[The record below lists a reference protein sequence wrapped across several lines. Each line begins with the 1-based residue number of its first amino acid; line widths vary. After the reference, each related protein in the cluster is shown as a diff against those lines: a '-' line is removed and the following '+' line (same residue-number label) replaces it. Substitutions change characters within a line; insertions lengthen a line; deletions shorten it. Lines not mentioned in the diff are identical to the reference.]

1 MTDPIHPP
9 RPGHAPTHLAVA
21 ARELRAAQAI
31 VLDPSCEDALA
42 ATHLATAWEALAI
55 WPEGQTDAAPDANG
69 TCPEGQPDAAPDA
82 NSTCPEG
89 QTDAAPP
96 PGQSPP
102 NGPIT
107 LGPGPGDRAA
117 LPPDLAAA
125 IDPVLPALLAAR
137 GRSPFEPL
145 PWTVPHAVLERH
157 LDALAWLLA
166 RHQAP
171 RAAPQLLSGLRP
183 LALGAALLGLFV
195 IALRPWQRESVGPW
209 AATYF
214 NRADLSGTAIHR
226 RDLELRFDWGEK
238 SPMDALPA
246 DRFSVRWDTCLDVS
260 AANSVPFQLIS
271 DDGSRL
277 FLDDKLVLDNWGKH
291 ELEARGATLTLAPG
305 EHHLRVEYVEHTGAA
320 QVALVASFD
329 GEPPKAIPGS
339 MLRAPGDDEAPCGD
353 GSP

>member
-1 MTDPIHPP
+1 MTDPIHAP
-9 RPGHAPTHLAVA
+9 RSGHAPMHLAVA

-42 ATHLATAWEALAI
+42 ATHLATAWEALALATC
-55 WPEGQTDAAPDANG
+55 PEGQAPGPAPDANG

-89 QTDAAPP
+89 Q
-96 PGQSPP
+96 
-102 NGPIT
+102 GPIT
-107 LGPGPGDRAA
+107 LGPRPGDRAT

-125 IDPVLPALLAAR
+125 IDPVLPALLTAR

-157 LDALAWLLA
+157 LDALAWLIA
-166 RHQAP
+166 RHQDP

-183 LALGAALLGLFV
+183 LAIGAALLGLFV

-226 RDLELRFDWGEK
+226 RDLELRFDWGDK

-260 AANSVPFQLIS
+260 AAVSVPFQLIS

-277 FLDDKLVLDNWGKH
+277 FLDGKLELDNWGKH

-320 QVALVASFD
+320 QVALFASFD

-339 MLRAPGDDEAPCGD
+339 MLRAPGDDGEAPCGD